1 MFTPAN
7 LRIKKWERS
16 EKKKQKS
23 VTFLDQMCNSKHDT
37 SIFTVTHQR
46 NKADEA

>member
-16 EKKKQKS
+16 EKKQKS

-37 SIFTVTHQR
+37 SIFTVMRQR

>member
-1 MFTPAN
+1 MCTPAN

-16 EKKKQKS
+16 EKKQKS
-23 VTFLDQMCNSKHDT
+23 VTFLDRMCNSKHDT
-37 SIFTVTHQR
+37 SIFTVMRQR